1 MERNRRYP
9 RTNPRQQSPES
20 RKKSARKSRL
30 TSYGLTLE
38 QFDLLLTAQ
47 GHSCGMCHKPFSAGQ
62 RIAVDHDH
70 ACCDEKLRSCGQCV
84 RGLLC
89 LTCNITLGHI
99 ERRYASAR
107 AYLDQSAAI
116 VQLIRPPRSKI
127 PAVER
132 FLEDLLRA
140 GLPGQALPQRHD
152 QLHVELRM
160 RHDDDRGFAPAYLL

>member
-1 MERNRRYP
+1 VRHA
-9 RTNPRQQSPES
+9 NPHRQTPES
-20 RKKSARKSRL
+20 AKRTKRKSWL

-38 QFDLLLTAQ
+38 QFDLLLAAQ
-47 GHSCGMCHKPFSAGQ
+47 GNSCGMCHKPFSEGQ